1 MRSFHVA
8 AIMPIGRAALLEL
21 YSDLEPHRACAAR
34 THVHGRTSCKES
46 TSLHLF

>member
-8 AIMPIGRAALLEL
+8 AIMPIGG
-21 YSDLEPHRACAAR
+21 PHSLNFIPILSHTRACAAR
-34 THVHGRTSCKES
+34 THVHGRTSCKER